1 MQTTHEPLTKAGISE
16 REKRSPFPVL
26 RHRPARRTR
35 RERDGYAIGLGYAE
49 AAGYPALRPPR
60 RSPEVVVVVGGR
72 GGVGDLVGEDSHR
85 IGVWVFSLAAPSTT
99 SSPAPPR
106 TCSGC
111 PIPERREI
119 QAEAAYGGGADGD
132 LGDPTPAMVAC
143 PSRRAAAA
151 AAAAA

>member
-16 REKRSPFPVL
+16 REKKSPFPVL

-72 GGVGDLVGEDSHR
+72 GGGGDLVGEGGSEETLLGLVLLR
-85 IGVWVFSLAAPSTT
+85 SWVFWRASDAAHFVGLFCNPV
-99 SSPAPPR
+99 PNWDR
-106 TCSGC
+106 QQC
-111 PIPERREI
+111 
-119 QAEAAYGGGADGD
+119 
-132 LGDPTPAMVAC
+132 
-143 PSRRAAAA
+143 
-151 AAAAA
+151 